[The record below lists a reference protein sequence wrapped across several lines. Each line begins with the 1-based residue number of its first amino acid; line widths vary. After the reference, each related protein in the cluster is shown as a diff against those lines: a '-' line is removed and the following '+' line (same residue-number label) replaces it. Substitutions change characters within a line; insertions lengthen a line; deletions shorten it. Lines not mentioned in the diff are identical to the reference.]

1 MNYKSTNIE
10 RDTKLIKRYLDISK
24 PSGVKD
30 IKFKLR
36 PTGDKDEYYMS
47 ITYILPDGSE
57 YLNLSKEHIRYEWNT
72 QIVKDVRNYFGLL
85 LIISNTSI
93 RNEKFNYGE

>member
-24 PSGVKD
+24 PSGVND